1 MKKVLL
7 YIGFILFI
15 VLVIWIT
22 IIAQRF
28 TGDSKVKNLVI
39 TNNKI
44 IPSEVLLDFIL
55 LRNKEALE
63 SVTGEIII
71 DRIEKH
77 PYIKSV
83 NGYFVDSITF
93 QVDIEEVIPFAMI
106 LTSNDQYVLTNDK
119 KLIKYDNS
127 LNLYNLPVV
136 TCSFMKKF
144 DKNDPNSQRF
154 IESIY
159 SSLDNI
165 FKVDK
170 GLYNIISEL
179 NLEREDK
186 INLYLTEPRAKILV
200 GDRIDL
206 KKAIYLSEFWRQV
219 ILFDGATNYQ
229 YIDLRFKDQ
238 IVTKKIRNNS

>member
-1 MKKVLL
+1 MKKVFL
-7 YIGFILFI
+7 YISFILFI
-15 VLVIWIT
+15 VLVIWTT

-28 TGDSKVKNLVI
+28 GENSTIKNLVI
-39 TNNKI
+39 SSNKI

-55 LRNKEALE
+55 LRSKEDLE

-83 NGYFVDSITF
+83 NGYFVDSNTF
-93 QVDIEEVIPFAMI
+93 QVEIIEVVPFAII
-106 LTSNDQYVLTNDK
+106 LTSKEQYVLTDDK
-119 KLIKYDNS
+119 KLIKYDNN

-136 TCSFMKKF
+136 TCYFMKKF
-144 DKNDPNSQRF
+144 NKNDPNSQRI
-154 IESIY
+154 IENIY
-159 SSLDNI
+159 SSLYNI
-165 FKVDK
+165 IKVDK

-179 NLEREDK
+179 NLERKDK

-200 GDRIDL
+200 GDKIDL

-219 ILFDGATNYQ
+219 ILFNVATDYQ

-238 IVTKKIRNNS
+238 IVTKKIRNNP

>member
-1 MKKVLL
+1 M
-7 YIGFILFI
+7 
-15 VLVIWIT
+15 VLVIWTT

-28 TGDSKVKNLVI
+28 GENSTIKNLVI
-39 TNNKI
+39 SNNKI

-55 LRNKEALE
+55 LRSKEALE

-83 NGYFVDSITF
+83 NGYFVDSTTF
-93 QVDIEEVIPFAMI
+93 QVEIIEVVPFAII
-106 LTSNDQYVLTNDK
+106 LTSKEQYVLTDDK

-136 TCSFMKKF
+136 TCYFMKKF
-144 DKNDPNSQRF
+144 NKNDPNSQRI
-154 IESIY
+154 IENIY
-159 SSLDNI
+159 SSLYNI
-165 FKVDK
+165 IKVDK

-179 NLEREDK
+179 NLERKDK

-200 GDRIDL
+200 GDKIDL

-219 ILFDGATNYQ
+219 ILFNVATDYQ

-238 IVTKKIRNNS
+238 IVTKKIRNNP

>member
-1 MKKVLL
+1 MKKVFL
-7 YIGFILFI
+7 YISFILFI
-15 VLVIWIT
+15 VLVIWTT

-28 TGDSKVKNLVI
+28 GENSTIKNLVI
-39 TNNKI
+39 SSNKI

-55 LRNKEALE
+55 LRSKEDLE

-83 NGYFVDSITF
+83 NGYFVDSTTF
-93 QVDIEEVIPFAMI
+93 QVEIIEVVPFAII
-106 LTSNDQYVLTNDK
+106 LTSKEQYVLTDDK
-119 KLIKYDNS
+119 KLIKYDNN

-136 TCSFMKKF
+136 TCYFMKKF
-144 DKNDPNSQRF
+144 NKNDPNSQRI
-154 IESIY
+154 IENIY
-159 SSLDNI
+159 SSLYNI
-165 FKVDK
+165 IKVDK

-179 NLEREDK
+179 NLERKDK

-200 GDRIDL
+200 GDKIDL

-219 ILFDGATNYQ
+219 ILFNVATDYQ

>member
-1 MKKVLL
+1 M
-7 YIGFILFI
+7 
-15 VLVIWIT
+15 VLVIWTT

-28 TGDSKVKNLVI
+28 GENSTIKNLVI
-39 TNNKI
+39 SNNKI

-55 LRNKEALE
+55 LRSKEALE

-83 NGYFVDSITF
+83 NGYFVDSTTF
-93 QVDIEEVIPFAMI
+93 QVEIIEVVPFAII
-106 LTSNDQYVLTNDK
+106 LTSKEQYVLTDDK

-127 LNLYNLPVV
+127 LNLCNLPVV
-136 TCSFMKKF
+136 TCYFMKKF
-144 DKNDPNSQRF
+144 NKNDPNSQRI
-154 IESIY
+154 IENIY
-159 SSLDNI
+159 SSLYNI
-165 FKVDK
+165 IKVDK

-179 NLEREDK
+179 NLERKDK

-200 GDRIDL
+200 GDKIDL

-219 ILFDGATNYQ
+219 ILFNVATDYQ